1 MVETLR
7 HKEAFEYYYALGEHR
22 TLVSVQSQYKVSN
35 RTVARWSIAFNW
47 QERIQQRDI
56 EISKGLEKKTNNEII
71 NDKANYVRIIREAL
85 RQFEDNLNKKK
96 VSLEN
101 SQDYERLV
109 KLHLLLTGEATE
121 RDEVLNVTMNIKG
134 V

>member
-7 HKEAFEYYYALGEHR
+7 HKEAFEYYYALGEKR
-22 TLVSVQSQYKVSN
+22 SFRLVQGEYKVSN
-35 RTVARWSIAFNW
+35 KTIASWGKAFNW

-56 EISKGLEKKTNNEII
+56 EVSKGLEKKTNKEII
-71 NDKANYVRIIREAL
+71 NDKANYVRIIKEAM
-85 RQFEDNLNKKK
+85 RQFEENLNKKK
-96 VSLEN
+96 VPLE
-101 SQDYERLV
+101 STQDIERLA

>member
-7 HKEAFEYYYALGEHR
+7 HKEAFEYYYALGEKR
-22 TLVSVQSQYKVSN
+22 SFRLVQGEYKVSN
-35 RTVARWSIAFNW
+35 KTIASWGKAFNW

-56 EISKGLEKKTNNEII
+56 DVSKGLEKKTNKEII
-71 NDKANYVRIIREAL
+71 NDKANYVRIIKEAM
-85 RQFEDNLNKKK
+85 RQFEENLNKKK
-96 VSLEN
+96 VPLE
-101 SQDYERLV
+101 STQDMERLT

-121 RDEVLNVTMNIKG
+121 REETMNVTINVKG

>member
-7 HKEAFEYYYALGEHR
+7 HKEAFEYYYTLGDKRSITEVQR
-22 TLVSVQSQYKVSN
+22 KYNVS
-35 RTVARWSIAFNW
+35 RPAVAKWSIAFNW

-56 EISKGLEKKTNNEII
+56 EVSKGLEKKTNNEII

-85 RQFEDNLNKKK
+85 KQFEENLNKKR
-96 VSLEN
+96 VPLES